1 MRGEYL
7 GGARRIL
14 EGLGEAGRGSE
25 KLGGAR
31 RSWEGLGESWRNW
44 ENLRGGGRGL
54 YRKSC
59 LRV

>member
-1 MRGEYL
+1 MRGECL
-7 GGARRIL
+7 RETGRISE
-14 EGLGEAGRGSE
+14 EG
-25 KLGGAR
+25 
-31 RSWEGLGESWRNW
+31 EGLGESWRNW